1 MNNVSAISSKIYI
14 FILLISMW
22 FKPTG
27 AFSQCKLHLKDL
39 NNNEYKII
47 KNTIN
52 VFVFLDTEC
61 PISQQYVRNLETL
74 RLAFS
79 QKNIQFWAVF
89 PTKGVTKDEI
99 IAFQEKYDF
108 QYSSVIDY
116 NMKLTKK
123 LDAKTTPEVFIVNNK
138 NRILYRGAIDDLYYD
153 LGKKRPEA
161 SIFYLKDALNNIINK
176 QKITIQKTEAIGCD
190 IER

>member
-1 MNNVSAISSKIYI
+1 MYFIS
-14 FILLISMW
+14 
-22 FKPTG
+22 TE
-27 AFSQCKLHLKDL
+27 AFSQKKLHLKDL
-39 NNNEYKII
+39 ENNEYELI
-47 KNTIN
+47 KNAIN

-79 QKNIQFWAVF
+79 QKNVQFWAVF

-99 IAFQEKYDF
+99 IAFQKKYDF
-108 QYSSVIDY
+108 QYSCIIDY
-116 NMKLTKK
+116 NIKLTKK
-123 LDAKTTPEVFIVNNK
+123 LDAKTTPEVFILNNK
-138 NRILYRGAIDDLYYD
+138 NKILYRGAIDDLYYD